1 MRRTLPGQ
9 FPGVG
14 FMQDTWATSVAG
26 NTSGWTQGA
35 TLMAVNTTSSS
46 GIPKGHILS
55 ISIYAR
61 LFMLQ
66 TSTRLYGKLGKIIA
80 GVTLDGPA
88 QSGWGGGYQ
97 DFRQPMQLLPADATL
112 LASLWDPALDPLPP
126 GGNGQDVF
134 PYLSLS
140 AIVSPPVP
148 LDIRDQ
154 ESMGIGIWMTPSLLG
169 PQTLTLSN
177 LATGLYMYGAKYVI
191 NYDDGL

>member
-1 MRRTLPGQ
+1 
-9 FPGVG
+9 
-14 FMQDTWATSVAG
+14 
-26 NTSGWTQGA
+26 
-35 TLMAVNTTSSS
+35 
-46 GIPKGHILS
+46 
-55 ISIYAR
+55 
-61 LFMLQ
+61 
-66 TSTRLYGKLGKIIA
+66 
-80 GVTLDGPA
+80 
-88 QSGWGGGYQ
+88 
-97 DFRQPMQLLPADATL
+97 
-112 LASLWDPALDPLPP
+112 LDPLPP